1 MKSIRSILHI
11 LLGVTLICSC
21 NEATELAHITP
32 NVSLIKYKDIVKIDS
47 LYTYPGDSLYQNW
60 INQYNKNLEDK
71 TSRSLSPEDDA
82 FFNKQYIVKSTEATV
97 LYGRNYIF
105 PGSILEGNS
114 ISNQNYIPVF
124 ISNRK
129 PITVSMTLAHNTPK
143 PTSRTIEA
151 PTFSKLSDYVVE
163 MVTDGNFEQNQKF
176 MFSYKRF
183 SFYDEI
189 KTAFGTN
196 INTRKLFSSKSESS
210 TEYRDKIQK
219 STGMYVKFFQ
229 SSFTVNMDIAPLSDQ
244 PIQGKSEYEP
254 VYVNSLTYGRL
265 GIIAFETD
273 ESYEFAETCIKK
285 EFDRIFSKKT
295 TTPVSYKHLRAHE
308 T

>member
-1 MKSIRSILHI
+1 
-11 LLGVTLICSC
+11 
-21 NEATELAHITP
+21 
-32 NVSLIKYKDIVKIDS
+32 
-47 LYTYPGDSLYQNW
+47 
-60 INQYNKNLEDK
+60 
-71 TSRSLSPEDDA
+71 
-82 FFNKQYIVKSTEATV
+82 
-97 LYGRNYIF
+97 
-105 PGSILEGNS
+105 
-114 ISNQNYIPVF
+114 
-124 ISNRK
+124 
-129 PITVSMTLAHNTPK
+129 MTLAHNTPK

-295 TTPVSYKHLRAHE
+295 TTLNKEEELSLIHI
-308 T
+308 